1 MTRFFNTTAWLIAV
15 TLTLS
20 ACSTSKEELKTG
32 MDKTQD
38 TATTVATS
46 DEANMAKASATG
58 DPVVGAID
66 GVEIAGYCPV
76 AYVAAN
82 KPVKGLAEHAVVQ
95 DGVTYWFVNADAKA
109 AYEATPEKFEVKYK
123 GWCATA
129 LSMGKKV
136 PSDPTVFAVH
146 AGKVYLFSNADA
158 RDAFLQSPDT
168 MVSAADTQWS
178 SM

>member
-1 MTRFFNTTAWLIAV
+1 MTRYLHTATWLIAA
-15 TLTLS
+15 TLVLS

-32 MDKTQD
+32 MDSSQD
-38 TATTVATS
+38 TAKAVATS
-46 DEANMAKASATG
+46 DEANMAKASAAG
-58 DPVVGAID
+58 DPVVGAIE

-82 KPVKGLAEHAVVQ
+82 KPVKGVAEHAVVQ

-123 GWCATA
+123 GWCATG
-129 LSMGKKV
+129 LSMGKKI
-136 PSDPTVFAVH
+136 PSDPAVFAVH
-146 AGKVYLFSNADA
+146 AGKVYLFSNTDA